1 MLHPI
6 PVQSA
11 PGNDSTT
18 HPMLPSTQ
26 PFVRDRLTWLA
37 YAMLAYIG
45 FSQSILG
52 PLMPF
57 LRTELQLNYTLGGFL
72 PATLAV
78 GLILSGLL
86 GDWLAHHRSR
96 RVVFWSGA
104 IGLGTSVVI
113 LALSHSFELA
123 LIAVLGMGFGSSLT
137 QVIIQALLA
146 DQHAERRA
154 IALTEANV
162 AASLSATLTPLVI
175 GGLQGTGVGWRSIP
189 ILVILFLTFLAI
201 TFNRQSIPDSAASA
215 GVQSVDGKR
224 RLPFSF
230 WLYWT
235 VLFLV
240 VAVEMSM
247 VVWAT
252 DFLDTVAGLNRINA
266 VLGFSAFPAAM
277 LIGRI
282 AGSRLTRRWST
293 LTLLFIALLVTL
305 AGFLV
310 FWLSPLA
317 TFNIIGLFIT
327 GLGIANLYPLTISLA
342 IGLAADQSNKASAR
356 ISLGVGTA
364 LLSAPL
370 LLGWLADR
378 LSLQNAYG
386 MVIVLTIAAC
396 AIVMNN
402 RTRSDRIALSRL

>member
-1 MLHPI
+1 ML
-6 PVQSA
+6 S
-11 PGNDSTT
+11 
-18 HPMLPSTQ
+18 STQ

-57 LRTELQLNYTLGGFL
+57 LRTELGLNYTLGGFL
-72 PATLAV
+72 PATLAI
-78 GLILSGLL
+78 GLILSGLF
-86 GDWLAHHRSR
+86 GDWLARHRSR

-104 IGLGTSVVI
+104 IGLGASVV
-113 LALSHSFELA
+113 LLGLSHSFGLA

-137 QVIIQALLA
+137 QVMIQALLA
-146 DQHAERRA
+146 DQHSERRA

-162 AASLSATLTPLVI
+162 AASLSTTLTPLVI
-175 GGLQGTGVGWRSIP
+175 ASLQGTGVGWRTVP
-189 ILVILFLTFLAI
+189 VFVILFLTLLAI
-201 TFNRQSIPDSAASA
+201 TFYRQSIPDSTAA
-215 GVQSVDGKR
+215 GTQSVEDRG

-230 WLYWT
+230 WLYWM

-240 VAVEMSM
+240 VAVEMSV

-252 DFLDTVAGLNRINA
+252 DFLDTVAGLSRIDA

-282 AGSRLTRRWST
+282 AGSRLTRRWSS
-293 LTLLFIALLVTL
+293 LTLLLIALLMTL
-305 AGFLV
+305 IGFV
-310 FWLSPLA
+310 IFWLSPLA
-317 TFNIIGLFIT
+317 TLNILGLFIT
-327 GLGIANLYPLTISLA
+327 GLGIANLYPLTLSVA
-342 IGLAADQSNKASAR
+342 MGLAADQSNRASAR

-364 LLSAPL
+364 LLTAPL

-378 LSLQNAYG
+378 LSLQNAYS
-386 MVIVLTIAAC
+386 MVIVLMVAAC

-402 RTRSDRIALSRL
+402 RRLSDRRVVSPL

>member
-1 MLHPI
+1 MLF
-6 PVQSA
+6 
-11 PGNDSTT
+11 
-18 HPMLPSTQ
+18 STQ

-78 GLILSGLL
+78 GLILSGLV
-86 GDWLAHHRSR
+86 GDWLARHRSR

-104 IGLGTSVVI
+104 IGLGTGVV
-113 LALSHSFELA
+113 LLGLSHSFGLA

-137 QVIIQALLA
+137 QVMIQALLA

-175 GGLQGTGVGWRSIP
+175 GILQGTGVGWRTMP
-189 ILVILFLTFLAI
+189 ILVILFLTLLAI
-201 TFNRQSIPDSAASA
+201 TFYRQSIPDSIAVGS
-215 GVQSVDGKR
+215 QSVEDRR

-230 WLYWT
+230 WLYWM

-252 DFLDTVAGLNRINA
+252 DFLDTVAGLSRIDA

-277 LIGRI
+277 LVGRI
-282 AGSRLTRRWST
+282 AGSRLTRRWSS
-293 LTLLFIALLVTL
+293 LTLLLIALLVTL
-305 AGFLV
+305 IGFV
-310 FWLSPLA
+310 IFWLSPLA
-317 TFNIIGLFIT
+317 TLNVLGLFIT
-327 GLGIANLYPLTISLA
+327 GLGIANLYPLTISIA
-342 IGLAADQSNKASAR
+342 IGLAAGQSNKASAR

-364 LLSAPL
+364 LLTAPL

-386 MVIVLTIAAC
+386 MVMVLMVAAC

-402 RTRSDRIALSRL
+402 RRLS

>member
-1 MLHPI
+1 ML
-6 PVQSA
+6 S
-11 PGNDSTT
+11 
-18 HPMLPSTQ
+18 STQ

-57 LRTELQLNYTLGGFL
+57 LRTELGLNYTLGGFL
-72 PATLAV
+72 PATLAI
-78 GLILSGLL
+78 GLILSGLF
-86 GDWLAHHRSR
+86 GDWLARHRSR
-96 RVVFWSGA
+96 RGVFWSGA
-104 IGLGTSVVI
+104 IGLGASVV
-113 LALSHSFELA
+113 LLGWSHSFELA

-137 QVIIQALLA
+137 QVMIQALLA

-162 AASLSATLTPLVI
+162 AASLSTTLTPLVI
-175 GGLQGTGVGWRSIP
+175 ASLQGTGVGWRTIP
-189 ILVILFLTFLAI
+189 VFVILFLTLLAI
-201 TFNRQSIPDSAASA
+201 TFYGQSIPDSTAA
-215 GVQSVDGKR
+215 GTQSVEDRG

-230 WLYWT
+230 WLYWM

-252 DFLDTVAGLNRINA
+252 DFLDTVAGLSRIDA
-266 VLGFSAFPAAM
+266 VLGFSTFPAAM
-277 LIGRI
+277 LVGRI
-282 AGSRLTRRWST
+282 AGSRLTRRWSS
-293 LTLLFIALLVTL
+293 LTLLLIALLVTL
-305 AGFLV
+305 IGFV
-310 FWLSPLA
+310 IFWLSPLA
-317 TFNIIGLFIT
+317 TLNILGLFIT
-327 GLGIANLYPLTISLA
+327 GLGIANLYPLTLSVA
-342 IGLAADQSNKASAR
+342 IGLAADQSNRASAR

-364 LLSAPL
+364 LFTAPL

-378 LSLQNAYG
+378 LSLQNAYS
-386 MVIVLTIAAC
+386 MVIVLMVVAC

-402 RTRSDRIALSRL
+402 RSRSDRRVVSSLYGKIK